1 VCEKEGSQIL
11 KKRKKKAKESL
22 CLAIRFRG
30 PPFFSRCPTELRPPK
45 KKKKK
50 ERRLIISVI
59 RRFIK

>member
-1 VCEKEGSQIL
+1 QIL